1 MPSPCMSSPSQTG
14 PHGADQPCS
23 KEVDGIVYEVDCSMV
38 QFKEGDVDIGTL
50 PVLRTDITD

>member
-1 MPSPCMSSPSQTG
+1 MSSPPQTG

-38 QFKEGDVDIGTL
+38 QIKEGDVDIGAL
-50 PVLRTDITD
+50 PVLRTHITD